1 MTISELVIQKMIDQL
16 LAQKIARVYRSKT
29 SANVIDVGQIV
40 VVVRF
45 SGEEKPRYF
54 SDQIVE
60 RFMQID
66 VMCLTRNESPDAA
79 LDATREAVISA
90 LLADRTLGGLV
101 TTISEG
107 STQMSYDDG
116 QPPIGEMLINFEVRY
131 SAPFGSLT
139 RRMQ

>member
-1 MTISELVIQKMIDQL
+1 MTISERVIQKMIDQL
-16 LAQKIARVYRSKT
+16 LAQKIALVYRSKT
-29 SANVIDVGQIV
+29 SASVIEVGQIV

-54 SDQIVE
+54 SDFLVE

-116 QPPIGEMLINFEVRY
+116 QPPIGEMVINFEVRY

-139 RRMQ
+139 TRMQ

>member
-1 MTISELVIQKMIDQL
+1 MTISERVIQKIIDQL
-16 LAQKIARVYRSKT
+16 LGQKIACVYRSKT
-29 SANVIDVGQIV
+29 SANVIEVGQIV

-66 VMCLTRNESPDAA
+66 VMCLTRSESPDAA
-79 LDATREAVISA
+79 LDSTREAVISA

-116 QPPIGEMLINFEVRY
+116 QPPIGEMVINFEVRY

-139 RRMQ
+139 RLMQ